1 MKKAG
6 KVALVTIGVPVL
18 LSGLMILDAHLR
30 AASVITDHE
39 NRLATDIAA
48 YRLRRP
54 PSPLILPEDLMERI
68 RFTFEEGHSGQK
80 RVWEAIAPGIQ
91 FSMEPADELPL
102 SIARCQ
108 EILQENGLVHG
119 QRRFGFEVFF
129 LEHLRATL
137 GKGLDG
143 APRLRRVAE
152 LLDQLQA
159 RRISA
164 ADLRAGEHILD
175 RAEVLNAFKNGDPS
189 LGKPGWR
196 ELYSRRILAA
206 KRLNQLVEDH
216 LRSPEVPPEF
226 LQDERRNQAQWRLTR
241 AAVAVMIYHRE
252 NGRLPGEMHGLKLS
266 GVVLQDPDGGLEWAF
281 PTD

>member
-6 KVALVTIGVPVL
+6 KVALVTIGVPVFV
-18 LSGLMILDAHLR
+18 SGLMILDAHLR
-30 AASVITDHE
+30 AGSVITDHE
-39 NRLATDIAA
+39 NRLAAEITAF
-48 YRLRRP
+48 RLRRH
-54 PSPLILPEDLMERI
+54 PSPLLLPEDLMERPH
-68 RFTFEEGHSGQK
+68 FAFEEGHSGQK
-80 RVWEAIAPGIQ
+80 RVWEAIAPVIQ
-91 FSMEPADELPL
+91 FSMEPVDELPL

-129 LEHLRATL
+129 LEHLRADL

-206 KRLNQLVEDH
+206 KRLNQLVEEMQ
-216 LRSPEVPPEF
+216 RSPEVPVEI
-226 LQDERRNQAQWRLTR
+226 LQDERRNRAHWRLTR
-241 AAVAVMIYHRE
+241 AAVAVMIHHRE
-252 NGRLPGEMHGLKLS
+252 NGRLPEEMHGLKMS
-266 GVVLQDPDGGLEWAF
+266 GVVLQDADTAMEWTF